1 MKKILLIEDNQEIR
15 ENTEEILEL
24 ANYEVLTAQDGKV
37 GVEIA
42 QAQLPDLIIC
52 DIMMPELDGYGV
64 IHILGRNPETS
75 AIPFIFLTAKT
86 ERADFRK
93 GMNLGADDYITK
105 PFDDSELLDA
115 IEGRLKKNEII
126 RQEYG
131 ADIIGLNQFFKEAKN
146 FEDLKELSEDR
157 KIRQYKKKSNV
168 YWEGDYANS
177 IIFINSGKIKTY
189 KTNND
194 GKQLITGIH
203 GAGDFIGFNA
213 LLTGTEYSESA
224 MAMED
229 VEVCRIPKDDFFN
242 LLYSNRDVANK
253 FIRILSNNLKDREEQ
268 LLHLAYNNVRQR
280 VSEALL
286 KLSDQYGSDFS
297 IPRDDL
303 AGMVGTAQES
313 VIRTLS
319 DFKEENLIEINS
331 GKIRT
336 VNIEK
341 LQSVAKRGY

>member
-1 MKKILLIEDNQEIR
+1 M
-15 ENTEEILEL
+15 
-24 ANYEVLTAQDGKV
+24 
-37 GVEIA
+37 
-42 QAQLPDLIIC
+42 
-52 DIMMPELDGYGV
+52 
-64 IHILGRNPETS
+64 
-75 AIPFIFLTAKT
+75 
-86 ERADFRK
+86 
-93 GMNLGADDYITK
+93 
-105 PFDDSELLDA
+105 A